1 VVDVFNDFD
10 HEDGANLL
18 ASFRDRA
25 EAMRRTIDAARAADV
40 PIVYANDERGRW
52 TSVHRVWSA
61 TPGMQMRATYSNRCF
76 RTLTRRSC

>member
-25 EAMRRTIDAARAADV
+25 EAMRRTIDAATPTTSEDAGRAM
-40 PIVYANDERGRW
+40 
-52 TSVHRVWSA
+52 HRVWSA